1 MSFLARFRILSKI
14 LAIVAFL
21 SLIAAG
27 MAALG
32 IVSLKSLSDAT
43 DVMEAASGSALG
55 ATRLGTNVMSMN
67 RAEYRL
73 AADPRPEVIRDMRKA
88 IDDDV
93 ALFKRRLDQTRQ
105 NLTAEDMPAFREVEA
120 LFEAY
125 QKELQGTF
133 VAAAAVR
140 EAGAVSAEIQ
150 RLQREAISSQV
161 VADKLRGAVRDL
173 GDRLSLRVVN
183 VSRAATAEYQSSSV
197 LLMIMAGIGIV
208 VGLAFGILVG
218 QFGIAKPI
226 RSVVAVLQRLA
237 AGEYN
242 AAIVGADRRDEVG
255 DVAKTALV
263 FKDNGLEKIRL
274 EEEAERAKVRSEEE
288 KRIAMA
294 SLADGFE
301 KAVGGIVAAVSSA
314 ATELQAAAQTMTA
327 SAEETSAQSLAVASA
342 SEEASTNVQTVATA
356 AEELS
361 ISVQEI
367 SRQVSQSSA
376 IATQAAGDADATA
389 ETMRRLSTSAQKI
402 GDIVGLISN
411 IAAQTNLLALNATI
425 EAARAGEA
433 GKGFAVVASEV
444 KALAD
449 QTSKATAEISA
460 QVADIQAT
468 TAESE
473 AAIQGITGVIR
484 RINDTASSIAAA
496 VEEQGAA
503 TQEIARNVAQ
513 ASAGTSEVS
522 SNIAGVTQAAA
533 ESSAA
538 SSQVLS
544 SASDLSRQSE
554 LLRGELDRFL
564 GNVRAA

>member
-1 MSFLARFRILSKI
+1 MSFLARFRVLTKVLS
-14 LAIVAFL
+14 IVGFL
-21 SLIAAG
+21 SLIACVVAG
-27 MAALG
+27 LG

-43 DVMEAASGSALG
+43 DAMETASGGALG
-55 ATRLGTNVMSMN
+55 ATRLGSIVLSLN
-67 RAEYRL
+67 RAEFQL
-73 AADPRPEVIRDMRKA
+73 AGDPRPEVIQAIRKP
-88 IDDDV
+88 IDDDI
-93 ALFKRRLDQTRQ
+93 ARFRQRLAETRRGLD
-105 NLTAEDMPAFREVEA
+105 AEDMAALREIEQT
-120 LFEAY
+120 FEAY
-125 QKELQGTF
+125 LKELRGTF
-133 VAAAAVR
+133 VAAEAVR
-140 EAGAVSAEIQ
+140 NFQASEELQ
-150 RLQREAISSQV
+150 RLQREALLSQA
-161 VADKLRGAVRDL
+161 VADKLRLAVRAL
-173 GDRLSLRVVN
+173 GDKLDQRVAT
-183 VSRAATAEYQSSSV
+183 VSRAATTEYQRSSMV
-197 LLMIMAGIGIV
+197 LTAIAGVGIV
-208 VGLAFGILVG
+208 LGLVFGFLVG
-218 QFGIAKPI
+218 QFGIARPI
-226 RSVVAVLQRLA
+226 RSIVAILQRLA
-237 AGEYN
+237 GGDYATAVTGTE
-242 AAIVGADRRDEVG
+242 RRDEVG
-255 DVAKTALV
+255 EVAKAALV
-263 FKDNGLEKIRL
+263 FKDNGLDKIRL
-274 EEEAERAKVRSEEE
+274 EQEQERAKAQSEAD
-288 KRIAMA
+288 KRVAMA
-294 SLADGFE
+294 ELADGFE
-301 KAVGGIVAAVSSA
+301 RAVGGIVNAVSSA

-367 SRQVSQSSA
+367 SRQVSESA
-376 IATQAAGDADATA
+376 SIATQAAGDADGTA
-389 ETMRRLSTSAQKI
+389 EKMRRLSVAAQKI

-411 IAAQTNLLALNATI
+411 IAGQTNLLALNATI

-449 QTSKATAEISA
+449 QTAKATAEISA
-460 QVADIQAT
+460 QVADIQAST
-468 TAESE
+468 TESE

-554 LLRGELDRFL
+554 MLRGELHKFL
-564 GNVRAA
+564 ENVRAA

>member
-1 MSFLARFRILSKI
+1 MSFLARFRVLTKVLS
-14 LAIVAFL
+14 IVGFL
-21 SLIAAG
+21 SLIASVVAG
-27 MAALG
+27 LG

-43 DVMEAASGSALG
+43 DAMEAASGGALG
-55 ATRLGTNVMSMN
+55 ATRLGSIVLSLN
-67 RAEYRL
+67 RAEFQL
-73 AADPRPEVIRDMRKA
+73 AGDPRPEVIQAIRKP
-88 IDDDV
+88 IDEDIARFRQRLV
-93 ALFKRRLDQTRQ
+93 ETRRGLD
-105 NLTAEDMPAFREVEA
+105 AEDMAALREIEQT
-120 LFEAY
+120 FEAY
-125 QKELQGTF
+125 QKELRGTF
-133 VAAAAVR
+133 VAAEAVR
-140 EAGAVSAEIQ
+140 NFQASEELQ
-150 RLQREAISSQV
+150 RLQREALSSQA
-161 VADKLRGAVRDL
+161 VAEKLRLAVRALGDKLDQ
-173 GDRLSLRVVN
+173 RVAT
-183 VSRAATAEYQSSSV
+183 VSRAATAEYQRSSMV
-197 LLMIMAGIGIV
+197 LTAIAG
-208 VGLAFGILVG
+208 FGIAIGLVFGFLVG
-218 QFGIAKPI
+218 QYGIARPI
-226 RSVVAVLQRLA
+226 RSIVAILQRLA
-237 AGEYN
+237 GGDYATAVTGSE
-242 AAIVGADRRDEVG
+242 RRDEVG
-255 DVAKTALV
+255 EVAKAALV
-263 FKDNGLEKIRL
+263 FKDNGLDKIRL
-274 EEEAERAKVRSEEE
+274 EQEQERAKAQSEAD
-288 KRIAMA
+288 KRVAMA
-294 SLADGFE
+294 ELADGFE
-301 KAVGGIVAAVSSA
+301 RAVGGIVNAVSSA

-367 SRQVSQSSA
+367 SRQVSESA
-376 IATQAAGDADATA
+376 TIATQAAGDADGTA
-389 ETMRRLSTSAQKI
+389 EKMRRLSVAAQKI

-411 IAAQTNLLALNATI
+411 IAGQTNLLALNATI

-449 QTSKATAEISA
+449 QTAKATAEISA
-460 QVADIQAT
+460 QVADIQAST
-468 TAESE
+468 TESE

-554 LLRGELDRFL
+554 MLRGELHKFL